1 MQDRKECAS
10 GALFNAMRAKRA
22 GDIAG
27 ATRLFLD
34 IAWCGSAAI
43 RAKARQEL
51 ALLGCVVR
59 DEDRPA
65 SGMEDL
71 TAGEVA

>member
-1 MQDRKECAS
+1 MSNPETCAS

-34 IAWCGSAAI
+34 IAWDKSPTI

-51 ALLGCVVR
+51 ALMGCVVR
-59 DEDRPA
+59 DDEPV